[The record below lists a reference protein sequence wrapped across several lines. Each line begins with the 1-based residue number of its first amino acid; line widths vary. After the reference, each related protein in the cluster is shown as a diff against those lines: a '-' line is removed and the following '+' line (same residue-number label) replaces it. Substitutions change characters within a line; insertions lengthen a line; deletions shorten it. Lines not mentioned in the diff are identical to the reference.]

1 MCRQFDSSQH
11 HKKPLIFSG
20 FFVSFWRF
28 DIGNKKKIVPTVSG
42 FHFRKNIIFAKTND
56 NNLLII
62 MKKLFLTFALACLAI
77 CAYAQR
83 DVPVGGCMDVASV
96 ESNNSIGPVG
106 VGKQITLYK
115 ARDNDGNPSFF
126 LSISNPTLTLSIGT
140 EDSMASFG
148 IPTGGILLDFGT
160 TYDEAMGVLDAL
172 LEFFDEEN
180 GAQKELACCDGS
192 TVVCTLNKGA
202 LGKSISIAET
212 SLSKG
217 NVKSLKTSFKISK
230 KLHKDL

>member
-1 MCRQFDSSQH
+1 
-11 HKKPLIFSG
+11 
-20 FFVSFWRF
+20 
-28 DIGNKKKIVPTVSG
+28 
-42 FHFRKNIIFAKTND
+42 
-56 NNLLII
+56 

-180 GAQKELACCDGS
+180 GAQKELPCCDGS

-202 LGKSISIAET
+202 FGKSISIAET

-217 NVKSLKTSFKISK
+217 NVKSLKASFKISK